1 MKQTLLAPL
10 RLLPFI
16 VIAASCSKSNSHSD
30 VVANG
35 TIASTSTF
43 TTDVTKSP
51 YYGDSILYVQG
62 ISAAAYQFKP
72 TNNLGT
78 GSYVAWPAGVT
89 IDPKTG
95 IIDASKSEPG
105 SRYNVG
111 FVNATTGDTSYSQVI
126 IDGVTYVDGV
136 YALDSKDSIL
146 SPYYNTNAIVPW
158 AADGKEA
165 SYMGGLSHGTPHFDA
180 PVAGVLS
187 ANEQGLS
194 VSETDGSINLANSL
208 RQGLFGNNPQNGATK
223 EIPIYYRL
231 GDGSIHSLLKS
242 TVIVHYYNT
251 LADVPAALLIAC
263 QTSQKA
269 FALGQGAV
277 FSTVETDG
285 AVSTTTTTGTT
296 PVKAVAVA
304 APVAPRPP
312 QVVLV
317 VKGH

>member
-1 MKQTLLAPL
+1 MKQSLLAPL

-30 VVANG
+30 VAANG
-35 TIASTSTF
+35 TIAPTSTF

-51 YYGDSILYVQG
+51 YYGGSILYVQG
-62 ISAAAYQFKP
+62 TSTAAYQFKP
-72 TNNLGT
+72 TNSLGT
-78 GSYVAWPAGVT
+78 GTYVAWPAGVT

-111 FVNATTGDTSYSQVI
+111 FVNATTGDTSYNQVI
-126 IDGVTYVDGV
+126 VDGITYVDGV
-136 YALDSKDSIL
+136 YALDSKDSVL
-146 SPYYNTNAIVPW
+146 SPYYNTSAITPW
-158 AADGKEA
+158 GTNGKEA
-165 SYMGGLSHGTPHFDA
+165 SYLGAPSQSGPHFDA
-180 PVAGVLS
+180 PVAGMPG
-187 ANEQGLS
+187 ANAQGLS

-208 RQGLFGNNPQNGATK
+208 RQGLFGSNPQNGDTK

-231 GDGSIHSLLKS
+231 GDGSLHSLLKS

-251 LADVPAALLIAC
+251 LADVPAALLATC

-269 FALGQGAV
+269 FAGRGAV
-277 FSTVETDG
+277 FSTIETDG
-285 AVSTTTTTGTT
+285 TEATATGTPPAKT
-296 PVKAVAVA
+296 ATAVA